1 MGACPD
7 SRNFEML
14 QKKKLTSDQALQKT
28 RLYCASQERSH
39 AEVKQ
44 KLYSYGLNKNDVEQ
58 ILSQVIE
65 EDYLNEERFATAY
78 ARGKFRM
85 KRWGRIK
92 IKYELKQKR
101 VSEYCIKKAMKE
113 IDEEEYAKTLRKLLD
128 EKLKDLKPEK
138 NDLIRQKKVTDF
150 LLQKG
155 YEWEMISSFFKD

>member
-14 QKKKLTSDQALQKT
+14 QKKKLSPGQALQKT

-44 KLYSYGLNKNDVEQ
+44 KLHSYGLGKNDVEQ

-65 EDYLNEERFATAY
+65 EDYLNEERFAAAY

-85 KRWGRIK
+85 KQWGRIK
-92 IKYELKQKR
+92 IRYELKQKR

-113 IDEEEYAKTLRKLLD
+113 IEEEEYAKTLRKLL
-128 EKLKDLKPEK
+128 EGKLMDLKTEK
-138 NDLIRQKKVTDF
+138 NALIRKKKAVDY

-155 YEWEMISSFFKD
+155 YEMEMILSFFKE